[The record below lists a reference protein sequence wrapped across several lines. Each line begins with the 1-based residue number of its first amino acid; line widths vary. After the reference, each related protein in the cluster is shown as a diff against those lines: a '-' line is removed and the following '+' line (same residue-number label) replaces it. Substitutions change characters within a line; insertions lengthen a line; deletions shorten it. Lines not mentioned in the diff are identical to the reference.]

1 MALAIPVY
9 LLGAR
14 FIRIR
19 RLDGERVWIA
29 GASINFLARL
39 PELPR

>member
-29 GASINFLARL
+29 GASIDFLARL
-39 PELPR
+39 LEPPR